1 MEITE
6 FQPMID
12 GVLRKLKVPPQQ
24 REDMQQECY
33 LEILENQEK
42 IDGAEYP
49 LGFAEAA
56 CRNRII
62 DLWRKDG
69 RQVPADSLED
79 PKIQTKAARVPAT
92 TLSGV
97 TSDMLSE
104 ALGAL
109 DAREYQ
115 AVLLHHVEGETI
127 SDIAN
132 VLDVSPRTV
141 DRLLKSGM
149 EKLREYFQ

>member
-1 MEITE
+1 MEIQE

-33 LEILENQEK
+33 LEILENQTE
-42 IDGAEYP
+42 IEASEYP
-49 LGFAEAA
+49 LSYAETA

-79 PKIQTKAARVPAT
+79 PKVLNKALRVPAAVNQIT
-92 TLSGV
+92 A
-97 TSDMLSE
+97 DMLAE
-104 ALGAL
+104 ALGLLGAK
-109 DAREYQ
+109 EYQ
-115 AVLLHHVEGETI
+115 AVLLSHVEGLTI
-127 SDIAN
+127 PEIAD

-141 DRLLKSGM
+141 NNLLKSGM
-149 EKLREYFQ
+149 EKLRGYFQ